1 MSLCKTN
8 QQDQGTYVRSPG
20 QEEAGLTQALLL
32 AGKQTLAMTVS
43 CCSVTGIVPKAVR

>member
-43 CCSVTGIVPKAVR
+43 CCSATGIVPKAVH